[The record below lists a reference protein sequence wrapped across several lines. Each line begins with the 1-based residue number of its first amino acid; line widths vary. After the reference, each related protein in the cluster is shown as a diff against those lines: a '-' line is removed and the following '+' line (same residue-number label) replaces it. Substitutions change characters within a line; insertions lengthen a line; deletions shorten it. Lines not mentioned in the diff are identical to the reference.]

1 MAYQG
6 LGYELSA
13 AMAQARA
20 TGLFSSLASF
30 SSPVST
36 QGPTGNPI
44 GTFSPVAGYQS
55 IPCMDAPESI
65 LRISAAE
72 MKAEQQIEAER
83 FRHVLLSACY
93 PALREAAGL
102 GWRVTVTDPK
112 GNATLYD
119 LTGAESDSQATQTRL
134 KLQRVTL

>member
-6 LGYELSA
+6 LAYELA
-13 AMAQARA
+13 GVMAQARA

-30 SSPVST
+30 SAPVST
-36 QGPTGNPI
+36 QGATGNPI
-44 GTFSPVAGYQS
+44 GTFSPAAGYQS

-65 LRISAAE
+65 ARVSATE
-72 MKAEQQIEAER
+72 MKAEPQIETER
-83 FRHVLLSACY
+83 FRHVLLDACY

-102 GWRVTVTDPK
+102 GWRVLI
-112 GNATLYD
+112 GATLYD
-119 LTGAESDSQATQTRL
+119 LLGAEDDSQATQTRC